1 MQNLPRQ
8 KDQGTELL
16 YSETIVTHDE
26 HAYVIDGRKK
36 VIFKISL
43 NDGSKEVFLD
53 RTTDFGVL
61 TNQIED
67 IKIDPISNDLYVMTD
82 VDVIPETLHFNDYLP
97 EFTKVN
103 LETKQKTII
112 SAAREIGDEPDLH
125 YADAFE
131 LDLSHKRI
139 LVQDWSPREIV
150 EIDIESGDRSVF
162 SGKGIPDSVN
172 EFSHV
177 KVAALDV
184 KGNRLLISGSSPLA
198 VDLNNGIRSVLS
210 SLDELRGILAI
221 DNKNQRLF
229 NLSESKIYQTNLNTM
244 ETKLISD
251 WSNVDAP
258 NRLASVNSFT
268 YSEEKDLLYV
278 TDPTGQ
284 LIYVVDPVS
293 GARVI
298 LTN

>member
-1 MQNLPRQ
+1 M
-8 KDQGTELL
+8 
-16 YSETIVTHDE
+16 
-26 HAYVIDGRKK
+26 
-36 VIFKISL
+36 
-43 NDGSKEVFLD
+43 
-53 RTTDFGVL
+53 
-61 TNQIED
+61 
-67 IKIDPISNDLYVMTD
+67 
-82 VDVIPETLHFNDYLP
+82 
-97 EFTKVN
+97 
-103 LETKQKTII
+103 
-112 SAAREIGDEPDLH
+112 
-125 YADAFE
+125 
-131 LDLSHKRI
+131 
-139 LVQDWSPREIV
+139 
-150 EIDIESGDRSVF
+150 
-162 SGKGIPDSVN
+162 
-172 EFSHV
+172 
-177 KVAALDV
+177 
-184 KGNRLLISGSSPLA
+184 
-198 VDLNNGIRSVLS
+198 
-210 SLDELRGILAI
+210 